1 MSKPFSLQTVL
12 ELMQTR
18 TDEATRQLAGLL
30 AAEQDA
36 QRKLTM
42 LQMYRDEYFA
52 RFRAAAQNG
61 LRPAEWRNYQDFLAR
76 LDEALGQ
83 QQHAVSV
90 QQSHTAA
97 GQAEWR
103 RQHSKLKAIDALADR
118 HRNNEARQELK
129 QEQKEQDAFAAR
141 RNDNEAAP

>member
-1 MSKPFSLQTVL
+1 M
-12 ELMQTR
+12 
-18 TDEATRQLAGLL
+18 
-30 AAEQDA
+30 
-36 QRKLTM
+36 
-42 LQMYRDEYFA
+42 
-52 RFRAAAQNG
+52 RAVIA
-61 LRPAEWRNYQDFLAR
+61 
-76 LDEALGQ
+76 
-83 QQHAVSV
+83 SI
-90 QQSHTAA
+90 AA